1 MDTFPAKFLMVTE
14 KGYDPNM
21 FKFRGS
27 FKIAMAFVWV
37 GGRVSG
43 QHDTMLEESKE
54 ATNNNHSLKF

>member
-1 MDTFPAKFLMVTE
+1 MVTE

-37 GGRVSG
+37 GSAVSMMYHVGR
-43 QHDTMLEESKE
+43 K
-54 ATNNNHSLKF
+54 